1 MVIIEEV
8 EIDHDDAVWMLA
20 DLILGEGDPV
30 LRGVPR
36 ERLEA
41 ALCARYPAADIA
53 AVFERLP
60 EALREREGLQRE
72 EAAMADHHAEQRR
85 LAEEWAALKP
95 AREAARE
102 AYRRVAGFDP
112 AAGDLSDDPPIF
124 W

>member
-1 MVIIEEV
+1 M
-8 EIDHDDAVWMLA
+8 EIDYEDEVGMLV
-20 DLILGEGDPV
+20 DLIRAEGDPV

-36 ERLEA
+36 ERLEM

-60 EALREREGLQRE
+60 EALRQRE
-72 EAAMADHHAEQRR
+72 DEEAMGDHY
-85 LAEEWAALKP
+85 AEEARRKAEWDALKP

-112 AAGDLSDDPPIF
+112 ADSDLIDYLPY
-124 W
+124 